1 MSRSIRVLASAIAF
15 LILLQP
21 PWASRSCLHIGCHY
35 DGPMSEEERL
45 PDPILGDRFSEAA
58 AYAIE
63 LHARQ
68 ARKGTT
74 IPYVTHLFAVSSL
87 ALEDGADEDAAIA
100 GLLHDAAEDQ
110 GGKATLDEIGRR
122 FGPVVEMLVDGLTD
136 TLEDPKPAWR
146 PRKDAYL
153 KRLAGEPESVLRVSI
168 ADKLHNIR
176 SIAIDV
182 ANNGEEAWD
191 RFNAGHDGQAW
202 LHRSLLA
209 IFEKSFAGSRNLPEY
224 RRLVLEVFGPER

>member
-1 MSRSIRVLASAIAF
+1 
-15 LILLQP
+15 
-21 PWASRSCLHIGCHY
+21 
-35 DGPMSEEERL
+35 MSEGERL
-45 PDPILGDRFSEAA
+45 PDPILGDRLAAAA

-87 ALEDGADEDAAIA
+87 ALEDGADEDGAIA

-110 GGKATLDEIGRR
+110 GGRPTLDEIGRR
-122 FGPVVEMLVDGLTD
+122 FGPIVAMLVEGLTD
-136 TLEDPKPAWR
+136 TLEDPKPDWR
-146 PRKDAYL
+146 PRKEAYL
-153 KRLAGEPESVLRVSI
+153 KRLAAEPESVMRVSI
-168 ADKLHNIR
+168 ADKLHNVR

-182 ANNGEEAWD
+182 ANHGEPAWT
-191 RFNAGHDGQAW
+191 RFNAGRDGQAW

-209 IFEKSFAGSRNLPEY
+209 IFETSLAGSRNLPEY
-224 RRLVLEVFGPER
+224 RRLVETVFGPEA

>member
-1 MSRSIRVLASAIAF
+1 MT
-15 LILLQP
+15 
-21 PWASRSCLHIGCHY
+21 
-35 DGPMSEEERL
+35 DEERL
-45 PDPILGDRFSEAA
+45 PEPILGDRLGEAA
-58 AYAIE
+58 SYAVE

-74 IPYVTHLFAVSSL
+74 IPYVTHLFAVCSL
-87 ALEDGADEDAAIA
+87 ALEDGGDEDEAIA

-122 FGPVVEMLVDGLTD
+122 FGPVVAMLVDGLTD

-146 PRKDAYL
+146 PRKEAYL
-153 KRLAGEPESVLRVSI
+153 QRLAGEPESVLRVSI

-176 SIAIDV
+176 SIAIDLE
-182 ANNGEEAWD
+182 NNGEDAWE
-191 RFNAGHDGQAW
+191 RFNAGRDGQAW

-209 IFEKSFAGSRNLPEY
+209 IFETSLSGSRNLPEY
-224 RRLVLEVFGPER
+224 RRLVQTVFGSER

>member
-1 MSRSIRVLASAIAF
+1 MA
-15 LILLQP
+15 
-21 PWASRSCLHIGCHY
+21 
-35 DGPMSEEERL
+35 DEERL
-45 PDPILGDRFSEAA
+45 PEPILGARLAEAA
-58 AYAIE
+58 GYAVE

-74 IPYVTHLFAVSSL
+74 IPYVTHLFTVSSL
-87 ALEDGADEDAAIA
+87 ALEDGGDEDEAIA

-136 TLEDPKPAWR
+136 TLEDPKPDWR
-146 PRKDAYL
+146 PRKEAYL
-153 KRLAGEPESVLRVSI
+153 KRLAGEPESVMRVSI

-176 SIAIDV
+176 SIAIDLES
-182 ANNGEEAWD
+182 NGEDAWG
-191 RFNAGHDGQAW
+191 RFNAGRDGQAW

-209 IFEKSFAGSRNLPEY
+209 IFENSLSRSRNLPEY
-224 RRLVLEVFGPER
+224 RRLVHSVFGAER

>member
-1 MSRSIRVLASAIAF
+1 MSD
-15 LILLQP
+15 Q
-21 PWASRSCLHIGCHY
+21 
-35 DGPMSEEERL
+35 ERL
-45 PDPILGDRFSEAA
+45 PEPILGDRFVDAA
-58 AYAIE
+58 SYAVE

-74 IPYVTHLFAVSSL
+74 IPYVTHLFVVSSL
-87 ALEDGADEDAAIA
+87 ALEDGADEDGAIA

-110 GGKATLDEIGRR
+110 GGRATLEEIGRR
-122 FGPVVEMLVDGLTD
+122 FGPVVAMLVDGLTD
-136 TLEDPKPAWR
+136 TLEDPKPEWR
-146 PRKDAYL
+146 PRKEAYL

-182 ANNGEEAWD
+182 ENLGDEAWG
-191 RFNAGHDGQAW
+191 RFNAGRDGQAW

-209 IFEKSFAGSRNLPEY
+209 IFETSLSRSRNLPEY
-224 RRLVLEVFGPER
+224 RRLVQEVFGPER